1 MKSVL
6 FDQFGEPADVLQVRD
21 VEAPTPKPGEVLV
34 RMLLSP
40 VNPSDLMTVRGVY
53 GKLPK
58 LPCTPG
64 YEGVGVVESS
74 GGGLLGK
81 LLVGKRVALL
91 NGINGNWQERT
102 TVLAKQAVPLP
113 KSLPSEQGAT
123 FFVNPT
129 TAFAMT
135 RRVLAVPA
143 GDWLLQTAAA
153 SELGKMIVRL
163 GRHFGFR
170 TLNVV
175 RRSEQAEA
183 LKALGADSAIVFDP
197 TQQSADDLR
206 HTIYQT
212 TGTHGVRYAIDPVG
226 GATGSAVVKCLA
238 PGGRLLVYGTLSSEP
253 LSFSSRDLMTPGAS
267 VEGFWLARWLP
278 QMSLLTKLKL
288 IRTVSGLIQ
297 QGLLTSDIGETFPLD
312 RITDAVRAA
321 ETPGR
326 KGKVL
331 LRIADGPTL

>member
-1 MKSVL
+1 MKSVQ
-6 FDQFGEPADVLQVRD
+6 FEQFGDPASVLQIRD
-21 VEAPTPKPGEVLV
+21 VEVPQPKSGELLV

-64 YEGVGVVESS
+64 YEGVGVVEAS

-113 KSLPSEQGAT
+113 KSLPAEQGAT

-135 RRVLAVPA
+135 QRVLAVPA

-153 SELGKMIVRL
+153 SELGKMVVRL
-163 GRHFGFR
+163 GRRFGFK

-175 RRSEQAEA
+175 RRAEQAET
-183 LKALGADSAIVFDP
+183 LKSLDADAVVVFDP
-197 TQQSADDLR
+197 AKQSADELR
-206 HTIYQT
+206 AEVLRVA
-212 TGTHGVRYAIDPVG
+212 GERGVRFAIDPIG

-238 PGGRLLVYGTLSSEP
+238 PNGRMLVYGTLSPEP
-253 LSFSSRDLMTPGAS
+253 LSFSPRDLMTPGAS
-267 VEGFWLARWLP
+267 IAGFWLARWMP
-278 QMSLLTKLKL
+278 QLSLIAKVKL

-297 QGLLTSDIGETFPLD
+297 EGVLTSQIGEVFPLD
-312 RITDAVRAA
+312 RISDAVRAA
-321 ETPGR
+321 ETSGR
-326 KGKVL
+326 AGKVL
-331 LRIADGPTL
+331 LRLANE

>member
-1 MKSVL
+1 MKSVQ
-6 FDQFGEPADVLQVRD
+6 FEQFGDPASVLQIRD
-21 VEAPTPKPGEVLV
+21 VEVPQPKSGELLV

-64 YEGVGVVESS
+64 YEGVGVVEAS

-113 KSLPSEQGAT
+113 KSLPAEQGAT

-135 RRVLAVPA
+135 QRVLAVPA

-153 SELGKMIVRL
+153 SELGKMVVRL
-163 GRHFGFR
+163 GRRFGFK

-175 RRSEQAEA
+175 RRAEQAET
-183 LKALGADSAIVFDP
+183 LKSLGADAVVVFDP
-197 TQQSADDLR
+197 AKQSADELR
-206 HTIYQT
+206 AEVLRVADER
-212 TGTHGVRYAIDPVG
+212 GVRFAIDPIG

-238 PGGRLLVYGTLSSEP
+238 PNGRMLVYGTLSPEP
-253 LSFSSRDLMTPGAS
+253 LSFSPRDLMTPGAS
-267 VEGFWLARWLP
+267 IAGFWLARWMP
-278 QMSLLTKLKL
+278 QLSLIAKVKL

-297 QGLLTSDIGETFPLD
+297 EGVLTSQIGEVFPLD
-312 RITDAVRAA
+312 RISDAVRAA
-321 ETPGR
+321 ETSGR
-326 KGKVL
+326 AGKVL
-331 LRIADGPTL
+331 LRLANE

>member
-1 MKSVL
+1 MKAVQ

-21 VEAPTPKPGEVLV
+21 VQPPQPQSGEVLV

-53 GKLPK
+53 GKQPK

-64 YEGVGVVESS
+64 YEGVGIVEAS

-81 LLVGKRVALL
+81 LLVGKKVALL

-113 KSLPSEQGAT
+113 KSLPAEQGAT

-143 GDWLLQTAAA
+143 GDWLLQSAAA
-153 SELGKMIVRL
+153 SELGKMVVRL
-163 GRHFGFR
+163 GVRFGFK

-175 RRSEQAEA
+175 RRAEQAEA
-183 LKALGADSAIVFDP
+183 LKPLGADAVVVFDP
-197 TQQSADDLR
+197 AKQSAEDLR
-206 HTIYQT
+206 NEVHRV
-212 TGTHGVRYAIDPVG
+212 TGEHGVRFAIDPVG

-238 PGGRLLVYGTLSSEP
+238 PGGRMLVYGTLSPEP
-253 LSFSSRDLMTPGAS
+253 LSFSPRDLMTPGAS
-267 VEGFWLARWLP
+267 IAGFWLARWLP
-278 QMSLLTKLKL
+278 QLSLITKLKL

-297 QGLLTSDIGETFPLD
+297 EGVLASQIGEVFPLD
-312 RITDAVRAA
+312 RVCDAVRAA

-326 KGKVL
+326 TGKVL
-331 LRIADGPTL
+331 LRIGNE

>member
-1 MKSVL
+1 MKAVQ
-6 FDQFGEPADVLQVRD
+6 FDQFGEPANVLQVRD
-21 VEAPTPKPGEVLV
+21 VEPPRPKSGEVLV
-34 RMLLSP
+34 RMLFSP

-53 GKLPK
+53 GKQPK
-58 LPCTPG
+58 LPCAPG
-64 YEGVGVVESS
+64 YEGVGIIEAS

-113 KSLPSEQGAT
+113 KLLPAEQGAT

-135 RRVLAVPA
+135 RRVLAVPS

-153 SELGKMIVRL
+153 SELGKMVVRL
-163 GRHFGFR
+163 GVRFGFK

-175 RRSEQAEA
+175 RRAEQAEA
-183 LKALGADSAIVFDP
+183 LKSLGANAVIVFDP
-197 TQQSADDLR
+197 AKQSADDLR
-206 HTIYQT
+206 NEVHRV
-212 TGTHGVRYAIDPVG
+212 TGERGVRFAIDPVG
-226 GATGSAVVKCLA
+226 GATGSAVVTCLA
-238 PGGRLLVYGTLSSEP
+238 PGGRMLVYGTLSPEP
-253 LSFSSRDLMTPGAS
+253 LSFSPRDLMTPGS
-267 VEGFWLARWLP
+267 SIEGFWLARWLP
-278 QMSLLTKLKL
+278 QLSLIAKLKL

-297 QGLLTSDIGETFPLD
+297 EGVLTSQIGEVFPLD
-312 RITDAVRAA
+312 RVSDAVRAA

-326 KGKVL
+326 TGKVL
-331 LRIADGPTL
+331 LRIAAD

>member
-1 MKSVL
+1 MKSVQ
-6 FDQFGEPADVLQVRD
+6 FEQFGDPTSVLQIRD
-21 VEAPTPKPGEVLV
+21 VEVPQPKPGELLV

-40 VNPSDLMTVRGVY
+40 INPSDLMTVRGVY

-64 YEGVGVVESS
+64 YEGVGVVEPS

-113 KSLPSEQGAT
+113 KSLPAEQGAT

-153 SELGKMIVRL
+153 SELGKMVVRL
-163 GRHFGFR
+163 GRRFGFK

-175 RRSEQAEA
+175 RRAEQAET
-183 LKALGADSAIVFDP
+183 LKSLGADAVVVFDP
-197 TQQSADDLR
+197 AKQSADELR
-206 HTIYQT
+206 AEVLRVA
-212 TGTHGVRYAIDPVG
+212 GERGVRFAIDPIG

-238 PGGRLLVYGTLSSEP
+238 PNGRMLVYGTLSPEP
-253 LSFSSRDLMTPGAS
+253 LSFSPRDLMTPGAAIA
-267 VEGFWLARWLP
+267 GFWLARWMP
-278 QMSLLTKLKL
+278 QLSLIAKVKL
-288 IRTVSGLIQ
+288 IRTVSSLIQ
-297 QGLLTSDIGETFPLD
+297 EGVLTSQIGEVFPLD
-312 RITDAVRAA
+312 RISDAVRAA
-321 ETPGR
+321 ETSGR
-326 KGKVL
+326 AGKVL
-331 LRIADGPTL
+331 LRIANE

>member
-1 MKSVL
+1 MKSVQ
-6 FDQFGEPADVLQVRD
+6 FEQFGDPASVLQIRD
-21 VEAPTPKPGEVLV
+21 VEVPQPKSGELLV

-64 YEGVGVVESS
+64 YEGVGVVEAS

-113 KSLPSEQGAT
+113 KSLPAEQGAT

-135 RRVLAVPA
+135 QRVLAVPA

-153 SELGKMIVRL
+153 SELGKMVVRL
-163 GRHFGFR
+163 GRRVGFK

-175 RRSEQAEA
+175 RRAEQAET
-183 LKALGADSAIVFDP
+183 LKSLGADAVVVFDP
-197 TQQSADDLR
+197 AKQSADELR
-206 HTIYQT
+206 AEVLRVA
-212 TGTHGVRYAIDPVG
+212 GERGVRFAIDPIG

-238 PGGRLLVYGTLSSEP
+238 PNGRMLVYGTLSPEP
-253 LSFSSRDLMTPGAS
+253 LSFSPRDLMTPGAS
-267 VEGFWLARWLP
+267 IAGFWLARWMP
-278 QMSLLTKLKL
+278 QLSLIAKVKL

-297 QGLLTSDIGETFPLD
+297 EGVLTSQIGEVFPLD
-312 RITDAVRAA
+312 RISDAVRAA
-321 ETPGR
+321 ETSGR
-326 KGKVL
+326 AGKVL
-331 LRIADGPTL
+331 LRIGSESL

>member
-1 MKSVL
+1 MKSVQ
-6 FDQFGEPADVLQVRD
+6 FDQFGEPSSVLQIRD
-21 VEAPTPKPGEVLV
+21 IEPPQPKPGEVLV

-53 GKLPK
+53 GKQPK
-58 LPCTPG
+58 LPSTPG
-64 YEGVGVVESS
+64 YEGVGVVEAS

-102 TVLAKQAVPLP
+102 TTLAKQAVPLP

-135 RRVLAVPA
+135 RKVLAVPA
-143 GDWLLQTAAA
+143 GEWLLQTAAA
-153 SELGKMIVRL
+153 SELGKMVVRL
-163 GRHFGFR
+163 GQRFGFK
-170 TLNVV
+170 TVNVV
-175 RRSEQAEA
+175 RRAEQATA
-183 LKALGADSAIVFDP
+183 LKSIGAEAVIVFDP
-197 TQQSADDLR
+197 ARQSADELR
-206 HTIYQT
+206 DELQRA
-212 TGTHGVRYAIDPVG
+212 TGQRAVPFAIDPVG

-238 PGGRLLVYGTLSSEP
+238 PAGRLLVFGTLSSEP

-278 QMSLLTKLKL
+278 QLSLVAKIKL
-288 IRTVSGLIQ
+288 IRTVSRLIQ
-297 QGLLTSDIGETFPLD
+297 EGVLTSQIGETFPLD
-312 RITDAVRAA
+312 RVTDAVRAA

-326 KGKVL
+326 VGKVL
-331 LRIADGPTL
+331 LKIAND

>member
-1 MKSVL
+1 MKSVQ
-6 FDQFGEPADVLQVRD
+6 FEQFGEPASVLQIRD
-21 VEAPTPKPGEVLV
+21 VEVPQPKSGELLV

-64 YEGVGVVESS
+64 YEGVGVVEAS

-113 KSLPSEQGAT
+113 KSLPAEQGAT

-135 RRVLAVPA
+135 QRVLAVPA

-153 SELGKMIVRL
+153 SELGKMVVRL
-163 GRHFGFR
+163 GRRFGFK

-175 RRSEQAEA
+175 RRAEQAET
-183 LKALGADSAIVFDP
+183 LKSLGADAVVVFDP
-197 TQQSADDLR
+197 AKQSADELR
-206 HTIYQT
+206 AEVLRVA
-212 TGTHGVRYAIDPVG
+212 GERGVRFAIDPIG

-238 PGGRLLVYGTLSSEP
+238 PNGRMLVYGTLSPEP
-253 LSFSSRDLMTPGAS
+253 LSFSPRDLMTPGAS
-267 VEGFWLARWLP
+267 IAGFWLARWMP
-278 QMSLLTKLKL
+278 QLSLIAKVKL

-297 QGLLTSDIGETFPLD
+297 EGVLTSQIGEVFPLD
-312 RITDAVRAA
+312 RISDAVRAA
-321 ETPGR
+321 ETSGR
-326 KGKVL
+326 AGKVL
-331 LRIADGPTL
+331 LRLANE

>member
-1 MKSVL
+1 MKAVQ
-6 FDQFGEPADVLQVRD
+6 FDQFGEPADVLQARD
-21 VEAPTPKPGEVLV
+21 VEPPQPKAGELLV

-53 GKLPK
+53 GKQPK

-64 YEGVGVVESS
+64 YEGVGIVEAS

-102 TVLAKQAVPLP
+102 TVGAKQAVPLP

-135 RRVLAVPA
+135 QRVLAVPA
-143 GDWLLQTAAA
+143 GDWLIQTAAA
-153 SELGKMIVRL
+153 SELGKMVVRL
-163 GRHFGFR
+163 GQRFGFK

-175 RRSEQAEA
+175 RRAEQAA
-183 LKALGADSAIVFDP
+183 TLKSLGAETVVVFDP
-197 TQQSADDLR
+197 AQHSAEDLQNEVQR
-206 HTIYQT
+206 A
-212 TGTHGVRYAIDPVG
+212 TGKRGVRFAIDPVG

-238 PGGRLLVYGTLSSEP
+238 PGGHMLVYGTLSPEP
-253 LSFSSRDLMTPGAS
+253 LSFSPRDLMTPGATIA
-267 VEGFWLARWLP
+267 GFWLARWLP
-278 QMSLLTKLKL
+278 QQGLLAKLKL
-288 IRTVSGLIQ
+288 IRTVSRLIQ
-297 QGLLTSDIGETFPLD
+297 EGVLTSQIGEVFPMD
-312 RITDAVRAA
+312 RIGDAVRAA
-321 ETPGR
+321 EAPGR
-326 KGKVL
+326 TGKVL
-331 LRIADGPTL
+331 LRLGSEPK

>member
-1 MKSVL
+1 MKSVQ
-6 FDQFGEPADVLQVRD
+6 FEQFGDPASVLQIRD
-21 VEAPTPKPGEVLV
+21 VEVPQPKSGELLV

-64 YEGVGVVESS
+64 YEGVGVVEAS

-113 KSLPSEQGAT
+113 KSLPAEQGAT

-135 RRVLAVPA
+135 QRVLAVPA

-153 SELGKMIVRL
+153 SELGKMVVRL
-163 GRHFGFR
+163 GRRFGFK

-175 RRSEQAEA
+175 RRAEQAET
-183 LKALGADSAIVFDP
+183 LKSLDADAVVVFDP
-197 TQQSADDLR
+197 AKQSADELR
-206 HTIYQT
+206 AEVLRVADER
-212 TGTHGVRYAIDPVG
+212 GVRFAIDPIG

-238 PGGRLLVYGTLSSEP
+238 PNGRMLVYGTLSPEP
-253 LSFSSRDLMTPGAS
+253 LSFSPRDLMTPGAS
-267 VEGFWLARWLP
+267 IAGFWLARWMP
-278 QMSLLTKLKL
+278 QLSLIAKVKL

-297 QGLLTSDIGETFPLD
+297 EGVLTSQIGEVFPLD
-312 RITDAVRAA
+312 RISDAVRAA
-321 ETPGR
+321 ETSGR
-326 KGKVL
+326 AGKVL
-331 LRIADGPTL
+331 LRLANE

>member
-1 MKSVL
+1 MKSVQ
-6 FDQFGEPADVLQVRD
+6 FDQFGEPSAVLHLRD
-21 VEAPTPKPGEVLV
+21 VEAPQPKPGEVLV

-53 GKLPK
+53 GKQPK

-64 YEGVGVVESS
+64 YEGVGVVEAS

-113 KSLPSEQGAT
+113 KALAPEQGAT

-153 SELGKMIVRL
+153 SELGKMVVRL
-163 GRHFGFR
+163 GKRFGFK

-175 RRSEQAEA
+175 RRAEQAEA
-183 LKALGADSAIVFDP
+183 LTSLGADRIVVFDP
-197 TQQSADDLR
+197 AKQSAEDLR
-206 HTIYQT
+206 NEVHRA
-212 TGTHGVRYAIDPVG
+212 TGEHGVRFAIDPVG

-238 PGGRLLVYGTLSSEP
+238 PNGRMLVYGTLSPEA
-253 LSFSSRDLMTPGAS
+253 LSFSPRDLMTPGAS
-267 VEGFWLARWLP
+267 VGGFWLARWLP
-278 QMSLLTKLKL
+278 QLSLIAKLKL

-297 QGLLTSDIGETFPLD
+297 EGVLASQIGEVFPLD
-312 RITDAVRAA
+312 RVSDAVRAA
-321 ETPGR
+321 ETSGR
-326 KGKVL
+326 AGKVL
-331 LRIADGPTL
+331 LRIAAE

>member
-1 MKSVL
+1 MKSVQ
-6 FDQFGEPADVLQVRD
+6 FDQFGEPSAVLQLRD
-21 VEAPTPKPGEVLV
+21 VEPPQPKPGEVLV

-40 VNPSDLMTVRGVY
+40 VNPSDLMTIRGVY

-64 YEGVGVVESS
+64 YEGVGIVEAS

-113 KSLPSEQGAT
+113 SSLPNEQGAT

-135 RRVLAVPA
+135 RRVLNVPA

-153 SELGKMIVRL
+153 SELGKMVIRL
-163 GRHFGFR
+163 GLRFGFQ

-175 RRSEQAEA
+175 RRTEQRAA
-183 LKALGADSAIVFDP
+183 LLAVGAKDVIVFDP
-197 TQQSADDLR
+197 TQQPLEVLR
-206 HTIYQT
+206 NEVHRL
-212 TGTHGVRYAIDPVG
+212 TGGRGVRFAIDSVG

-238 PGGRLLVYGTLSSEP
+238 PSGRLLVYGTLSPEP
-253 LSFSSRDLMTPGAS
+253 LSFSPRDLMTPGAS
-267 VEGFWLARWLP
+267 VEGFWLARWMPRL
-278 QMSLLTKLKL
+278 SLFAKIKL
-288 IRTVSGLIQ
+288 IRTVSALIQ
-297 QGLLTSDIGETFPLD
+297 NGTLSSSIGDVFSMD
-312 RITDAVRAA
+312 RVADAARAA
-321 ETPGR
+321 ESSGR
-326 KGKVL
+326 TGKVL
-331 LRIADGPTL
+331 LRIGDA

>member
-1 MKSVL
+1 MKSVQ
-6 FDQFGEPADVLQVRD
+6 FDQFGEPAAVLQLRD
-21 VEAPTPKPGEVLV
+21 IEPPQPKPGEVLV

-40 VNPSDLMTVRGVY
+40 VNPSDLMTIRGVY
-53 GKLPK
+53 GKQPK

-64 YEGVGVVESS
+64 YEGVGVVEAC

-102 TVLAKQAVPLP
+102 TTLAKQAVPLP

-135 RRVLAVPA
+135 QRVLAVPA

-153 SELGKMIVRL
+153 SELGKMVVRL
-163 GRHFGFR
+163 GKRFGFK
-170 TLNVV
+170 TFNVV
-175 RRSEQAEA
+175 RRAEQAET
-183 LKALGADSAIVFDP
+183 LKSLGADAVVIFDP
-197 TQQSADDLR
+197 DKQSADDLR
-206 HTIYQT
+206 NEAHRI
-212 TGTHGVRYAIDPVG
+212 TGERGVRFAIDPVG

-238 PGGRLLVYGTLSSEP
+238 PGGRMLVYGTLSPEP
-253 LSFSSRDLMTPGAS
+253 LSFSPRDLMTPGAS
-267 VEGFWLARWLP
+267 IAGFWLARWLP
-278 QMSLLTKLKL
+278 QLSLIAKLKL

-297 QGLLTSDIGETFPLD
+297 EGVLTSQVGEVFSLD
-312 RITDAVRAA
+312 RVSDAIRAA

-326 KGKVL
+326 AGKVL
-331 LRIADGPTL
+331 LRIASE

>member
-1 MKSVL
+1 MKSVQ
-6 FDQFGEPADVLQVRD
+6 FEQFGDPASVLQIRD
-21 VEAPTPKPGEVLV
+21 VEVPQPKSGELLV

-64 YEGVGVVESS
+64 YEGVGVVEAS

-113 KSLPSEQGAT
+113 KSLPAEQGAT

-135 RRVLAVPA
+135 QRVLAVPA

-153 SELGKMIVRL
+153 SELGKMVVRL
-163 GRHFGFR
+163 GRRFGFK

-175 RRSEQAEA
+175 RRAEQAET
-183 LKALGADSAIVFDP
+183 LKSLDADAVVVFDP
-197 TQQSADDLR
+197 AKQSADELR
-206 HTIYQT
+206 AEVLRVADER
-212 TGTHGVRYAIDPVG
+212 GVRFAIDPIG

-238 PGGRLLVYGTLSSEP
+238 PHGRMLVYGTLSPEP
-253 LSFSSRDLMTPGAS
+253 LSFSPRDLMTPGAS
-267 VEGFWLARWLP
+267 IAGFWLARWMP
-278 QMSLLTKLKL
+278 QLSLIAKVKL

-297 QGLLTSDIGETFPLD
+297 EGVLTSQIGEVFPLD
-312 RITDAVRAA
+312 RISDAVRAA
-321 ETPGR
+321 ETSGR
-326 KGKVL
+326 AGKVL
-331 LRIADGPTL
+331 LRLANE

>member
-1 MKSVL
+1 MKSVQ
-6 FDQFGEPADVLQVRD
+6 FDQFGEPTSVLQVRD
-21 VEAPTPKPGEVLV
+21 VEPPQPKPGELLV

-53 GKLPK
+53 GKQPQ

-81 LLVGKRVALL
+81 MLVGKRVALL

-113 KSLPSEQGAT
+113 SSLPAEQGAT

-153 SELGKMIVRL
+153 SELGKMVVRL
-163 GRHFGFR
+163 GQRFGFK

-175 RRSEQAEA
+175 RRGQQAET
-183 LKALGADSAIVFDP
+183 LRSLGADAVVVFDP
-197 TQQSADDLR
+197 AQHSADDLR
-206 HTIYQT
+206 NEVRRVV
-212 TGTHGVRYAIDPVG
+212 GERGVRFAIDSVG

-238 PGGRLLVYGTLSSEP
+238 AGGRMLVYGTLSPEP
-253 LSFSSRDLMTPGAS
+253 LSFSPRDLMTPRAS
-267 VEGFWLARWLP
+267 IAGFWLARWLP
-278 QMSLLTKLKL
+278 QLSLLAKLKL
-288 IRTVSGLIQ
+288 IRTVSRLIQ
-297 QGLLTSDIGETFPLD
+297 DGVLTSQIGEVFPLD
-312 RITDAVRAA
+312 RVSDAVRAA
-321 ETPGR
+321 EAPGR
-326 KGKVL
+326 TGKVL
-331 LRIADGPTL
+331 LRLSGE